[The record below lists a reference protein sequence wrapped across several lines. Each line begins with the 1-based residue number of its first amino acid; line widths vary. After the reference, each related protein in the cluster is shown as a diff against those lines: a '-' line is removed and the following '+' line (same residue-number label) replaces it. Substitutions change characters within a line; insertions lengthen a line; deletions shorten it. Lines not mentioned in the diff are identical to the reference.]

1 MNNVISTSF
10 GLRTDLTNSSNILNA
25 FTAKRNAK
33 KLNETIDKA
42 NQQQALNLDSN
53 LTQLNRNIGYKNT
66 SNYFADG
73 GQFSNGMTE
82 INNGGTHEENPN
94 GGVPQGA

>member
-1 MNNVISTSF
+1 MGEYGVLAGGIL
-10 GLRTDLTNSSNILNA
+10 GGASNILNA

-53 LTQLNRNIGYKNT
+53 LTQLNRNIGYKKH
-66 SNYFADG
+66 FKL
-73 GQFSNGMTE
+73 FC
-82 INNGGTHEENPN
+82 
-94 GGVPQGA
+94 